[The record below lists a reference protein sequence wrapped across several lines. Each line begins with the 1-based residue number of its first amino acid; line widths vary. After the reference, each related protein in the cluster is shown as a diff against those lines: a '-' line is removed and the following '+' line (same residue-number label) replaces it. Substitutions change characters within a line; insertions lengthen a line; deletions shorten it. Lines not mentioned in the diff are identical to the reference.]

1 MEIWKLSSCL
11 PSSEQRPNPQTF
23 KTLREFIHFS
33 VVHSSFSHIV
43 LPKHLYFC
51 NTGRDTYNQWPLKIH
66 CNQFARTRFPCVC
79 VCVCVTVIHLP
90 LTKSF
95 VPQTQ
100 LEPNCTI
107 PVAVL
112 GKQRACPASQCR
124 EGCEVP
130 AWAAVCAPS
139 SVNATHHN

>member
-1 MEIWKLSSCL
+1 MT
-11 PSSEQRPNPQTF
+11 SENSLQ
-23 KTLREFIHFS
+23 S
-33 VVHSSFSHIV
+33 V
-43 LPKHLYFC
+43 C
-51 NTGRDTYNQWPLKIH
+51 QNQVS
-66 CNQFARTRFPCVC
+66 VC

-112 GKQRACPASQCR
+112 GKQRACPASRCR

-130 AWAAVCAPS
+130 A
-139 SVNATHHN
+139 